1 MDASPQ
7 STIPQGGREP
17 RISPRL
23 RQVQIL
29 ERAEQFGFWWQSRRQ
44 VARRLGVPDSSFRY
58 CLRTHDHRCQDSHG
72 PAALVR
78 FLETPEGLAFL
89 HRLLAAV
96 HLVFVQANDCG
107 LRNVG
112 WFLEL
117 TGLDEFLPSS
127 YGAQQAF
134 ARQMETLLA
143 EYGREEDQRLAA
155 QMPPR
160 EISLCEDETF
170 HPQICLVAIEPVS
183 NFLLLEQ
190 YAPHRDTATWTQCL
204 DERLAGWS
212 VTVCQVTSDEAKA
225 LIAHAEQALGAHH
238 SPDLFHVQQDL
249 VQATSLALAGQTAR
263 AHQAVAEAQQVTS
276 QRQAELMACQDQ
288 CPQSTQVSE
297 LQRQVEQATA
307 AEAELQQRLAV
318 CQQRHQQATEARHRL
333 SQAYHPV
340 DLENG
345 RPREAEEVG
354 QLLKQNLDQLD
365 EIAATAGLSASARQK
380 LSKARRVLPA
390 MQRTIAF
397 FWATV
402 AARLASWELPATV
415 TKWMREELIP
425 GLYLA
430 IAAEKTPTAA
440 ERHRLRARAEEILA
454 RARSPDGPWGSLND
468 HERADLEAKARQCAE
483 LFQRSSSCV
492 EGRNGQLSLRH
503 HGLHRLTPRKLGA
516 LKVLHNYLV
525 ERPDGSTAAERFF
538 GSRPQPLFAWLL
550 ARLPLPARP
559 HQSHRHA

>member
-29 ERAEQFGFWWQSRRQ
+29 EHAEQFGFWWQSRRQ
-44 VARRLGVPDSSFRY
+44 VARRLGVPVSSFRY
-58 CLRTHDHRCQDSHG
+58 CLQTHAHRCQESRG
-72 PAALVR
+72 PAALAR
-78 FLETPEGLAFL
+78 FLETSEGLAFL

-134 ARQMETLLA
+134 ARQMEALLA

-238 SPDLFHVQQDL
+238 SPELFHVQQDL
-249 VQATSLALAGQTAR
+249 VQATSLALAGQTAW
-263 AHQAVAEAQQVTS
+263 AHQAVAEAQQVTAL
-276 QRQAELMACQDQ
+276 RQAELTAFRVPRSANCNGKWSRPRRPKPS
-288 CPQSTQVSE
+288 CSSGWRSVNSVTNKRP
-297 LQRQVEQATA
+297 RPATA
-307 AEAELQQRLAV
+307 WPGPTTPSIWKLAGRGKRRKSGY
-318 CQQRHQQATEARHRL
+318 CDRSSMRCCYAL
-333 SQAYHPV
+333 S
-340 DLENG
+340 G
-345 RPREAEEVG
+345 S
-354 QLLKQNLDQLD
+354 
-365 EIAATAGLSASARQK
+365 T
-380 LSKARRVLPA
+380 
-390 MQRTIAF
+390 
-397 FWATV
+397 
-402 AARLASWELPATV
+402 
-415 TKWMREELIP
+415 
-425 GLYLA
+425 
-430 IAAEKTPTAA
+430 EKTKGGQRRTGVANTTQA
-440 ERHRLRARAEEILA
+440 VTHR
-454 RARSPDGPWGSLND
+454 
-468 HERADLEAKARQCAE
+468 
-483 LFQRSSSCV
+483 
-492 EGRNGQLSLRH
+492 
-503 HGLHRLTPRKLGA
+503 
-516 LKVLHNYLV
+516 
-525 ERPDGSTAAERFF
+525 
-538 GSRPQPLFAWLL
+538 
-550 ARLPLPARP
+550 RP
-559 HQSHRHA
+559 HQARERPPVSNASFR